1 MCPVPCTESGVA
13 DQAIRMTSSRDNR
26 AALGTVFARWSAA
39 VFLIAVT
46 TGCSDP
52 EPVAP
57 SRYTGPDQLFAILDA
72 NVAASDMLEKIVEID
87 HSRLGA
93 EAGSFMPPAKVL
105 IFSSPELE
113 AQLLGINPLIA
124 IDLPLR
130 VLAYESMLDGSSRVA
145 FNSFEYLQSR
155 YGLGELIELEAVF
168 DDSIAAVLRGVGP
181 ENLVSFANDAMQPD
195 GITTLDSPYDFETTV
210 EHLTAAIDA
219 QDDTVWFGT
228 VDFQARAQE
237 QGIEIGPSRLL
248 LFGGPAPGAKAM
260 AEAPTLGL
268 DAFCQKLLVWQD
280 ENGAV
285 RASFNDLLAVAERQG
300 VPKNLALRA
309 INRRLRSTFN
319 GALESD

>member
-1 MCPVPCTESGVA
+1 M
-13 DQAIRMTSSRDNR
+13 R
-26 AALGTVFARWSAA
+26 
-39 VFLIAVT
+39 LIACRGIERVAIPLLVVALA
-46 TGCSDP
+46 GCGDS
-52 EPVAP
+52 EPVTAE
-57 SRYTGPDQLFAILDA
+57 RYEGPDSLFALLDD
-72 NVAASDMLEKIVEID
+72 NVSASEALEKIVEID

-93 EAGSFMPPAKVL
+93 EADSVMPPAKVL
-105 IFSSPELE
+105 IFSNPELE
-113 AQLLGINPLIA
+113 AKLLAVNPLIA

-155 YGLGELIELEAVF
+155 YGLGSLIELEALF
-168 DDSIAAVLRGVGP
+168 DDSMAAVLRGVGP
-181 ENLVSFANDAMQPD
+181 ENLASFANDAMQPD
-195 GITTLDSPYDFETTV
+195 GIITLESPHDFETTV
-210 EHLTAAIDA
+210 ERLTAAIDA

-237 QGIEIGPSRLL
+237 QGIEIYPSRLL

-280 ENGAV
+280 ETGAV
-285 RASFNDLLAVAERQG
+285 RASFNDLLALAERQQARKS
-300 VPKNLALRA
+300 PALRV
-309 INRRLRSTFN
+309 INYRLTSTFE

>member
-1 MCPVPCTESGVA
+1 MISKREEGPASGDLFV
-13 DQAIRMTSSRDNR
+13 RLS
-26 AALGTVFARWSAA
+26 ALA
-39 VFLIAVT
+39 VLLVVS

-57 SRYTGPDQLFAILDA
+57 SRYTEPDRLFAALDA

-93 EAGSFMPPAKVL
+93 EAGSVMPPAKVL

-130 VLAYESMLDGSSRVA
+130 VLAYESMSDGSSRVA

-155 YGLGELIELEAVF
+155 YSLDDLIELEAVF
-168 DDSIAAVLRGVGP
+168 DDSMAAVLRGVGP
-181 ENLVSFANDAMQPD
+181 ENLASFANDTMQPD

-210 EHLTAAIDA
+210 ERLTAAIDA

-228 VDFQARAQE
+228 VNFQARAKE

-280 ENGAV
+280 ETGAV
-285 RASFNDLLAVAERQG
+285 RASFNDLLAIAERQG
-300 VPKNLALRA
+300 APKNLALRV
-309 INRRLRSTFN
+309 INRRLAATF
-319 GALESD
+319 GDALAAD